1 MEEVQIPR
9 SARDDSM
16 TFVGRVVSGTGQGA
30 QFLALPWVTS
40 QLREHLSL
48 IPYRGT
54 LNLRVSTE
62 ISYGLFKRRQEFL
75 RIADPASPDC
85 PGYLKKVTLRA
96 NGRTCETAYLIL
108 PEKTMY
114 HDVLEVVAAVSL
126 REQLLLS
133 DGDAVEVETELG

>member
-30 QFLALPWVTS
+30 QFLVLGWVAA
-40 QLREHLSL
+40 QLQEHLSL
-48 IPYRGT
+48 TPFPGT

-62 ISYGLFKRRQEFL
+62 IRQSLFERRKEFL
-75 RIADPASPDC
+75 RISDPASPDC
-85 PGYLKKVTLRA
+85 PGYVKKVTLHA

-114 HDVLEVVAAVSL
+114 HDVLEIVAAVSL
-126 REQLLLS
+126 REHLLLS
-133 DGDAVEVETELG
+133 DGDAVEVEIDPG